1 MNDFR
6 FIVQVS
12 KGLIRD
18 HRGRRALMFYNLI
31 LVLVM
36 AFVGSTF
43 LWPWLRG
50 HPFLFLGYW
59 FLCAWLTLLAAGLA
73 MYDLAKVRLEAR
85 ETERRLKREL
95 LGELPKDPPHDT
107 DAH

>member
-1 MNDFR
+1 
-6 FIVQVS
+6 
-12 KGLIRD
+12 
-18 HRGRRALMFYNLI
+18 
-31 LVLVM
+31 
-36 AFVGSTF
+36 
-43 LWPWLRG
+43 
-50 HPFLFLGYW
+50 
-59 FLCAWLTLLAAGLA
+59 